1 MDGLEKIVIDIIES
15 LYCCKFIGKLKIE
28 KKDDIYQ
35 LKIYLEDEHF
45 GAYTLA
51 KQCLS
56 DKEFIEFV
64 KKELQQNQLIRSR
77 HSKLIIYP
85 YEYLQECEIQEGL

>member
-1 MDGLEKIVIDIIES
+1 MDGLEQNVIDIIEC
-15 LYCCKFIGKLKIE
+15 LYHCKFIGKLKINKIE
-28 KKDDIYQ
+28 DLYQ
-35 LKIYLEDEHF
+35 LRIYLNDENF

-51 KQCLS
+51 KQCKS
-56 DKEFIEFV
+56 DEDFIEFV

-85 YEYLQECEIQEGL
+85 YEYIQNCEV

>member
-51 KQCLS
+51 K
-56 DKEFIEFV
+56 
-64 KKELQQNQLIRSR
+64 
-77 HSKLIIYP
+77 
-85 YEYLQECEIQEGL
+85 